1 MIEVGRKIQVLY
13 DGDCGI
19 CSRGCEILALIDKRN
34 LFEYTAYQS
43 HSESELNRFG
53 TDYEKCFKKLVVIT
67 VQGKTRFGA
76 FGLNHLFWQYF
87 PYKIG
92 IFLIYALPII
102 LVFELI
108 AYKIVASNRAKISE
122 FFGLRACALPPQK
135 RPLQYEER

>member
-34 LFEYTAYQS
+34 LFEYTPYQS

-67 VQGKTRFGA
+67 LKGKTLFGA

-87 PYKIG
+87 PYNLLV
-92 IFLIYALPII
+92 FLIYAFPVF
-102 LVFELI
+102 LVLELI
-108 AYKIVASNRAKISE
+108 GYRIVAQNRAKISA
-122 FFGLRACALPPQK
+122 FFGLRACALPPSK
-135 RPLQYEER
+135 TVD